1 MPDGVAPTYTYNARG
16 YNTGFNFDS
25 INNANYSKTITS
37 TGAFGIES
45 FNLNGTVH
53 TREYDP
59 LSGRVLK
66 IYTQRGVSSLQKLR
80 YHWFSN
86 KNVKRRTKGG
96 SVEDEFKYDELN
108 RLEEMETTLGSQTRT
123 LDFGYDKFGNFT
135 AKTSSES
142 GDTDVTNYAYG
153 AGVAGPHAVTSA
165 TVGGH
170 NYTLGYNSSGAVTS
184 YTVSGDSS
192 KNKTLAYNASGQPVK
207 ITQGANANSPDAME
221 EFRYGADGKRYYKKS
236 TYQQGSTTRVEH
248 TFYVG
253 KYEKTYYDASG
264 AFDTVSRSRFVDVEI
279 MRRTPLIGNVNERIL
294 GVYTDSLGSVDIII
308 DINGNV
314 KSDMEFDPFGA
325 RRDQNMM
332 GDLSQSGIAN
342 LLSNLTELPN
352 RGFTGHE
359 MLDRIN
365 LIHMNGRIYDPT
377 LGRFLTPDPLVQAPH
392 YSQSW
397 NRYTY
402 VFNNPMRYIDP
413 TGYNGT
419 SYGCARKD
427 DQDSK
432 CKDEEPKKEDTK
444 PDVEEEEVI
453 VTAQGGKTDK
463 QKQRESIRKQLM
475 RVSTEGYRRV
485 GESTRNMYKR
495 FSREMTLDL
504 DKAKLIGK
512 QELAKRP
519 LAHNDLGD
527 ALRHA
532 NWNKRMVE
540 EINLFTA
547 IVAGIGHEIEGS
559 FLDGNFSEGM
569 MDLHNNAVGRKAG
582 SDGVPINNQDLI
594 TSPGEVYE

>member
-1 MPDGVAPTYTYNARG
+1 
-16 YNTGFNFDS
+16 
-25 INNANYSKTITS
+25 
-37 TGAFGIES
+37 
-45 FNLNGTVH
+45 
-53 TREYDP
+53 
-59 LSGRVLK
+59 
-66 IYTQRGVSSLQKLR
+66 
-80 YHWFSN
+80 
-86 KNVKRRTKGG
+86 
-96 SVEDEFKYDELN
+96 
-108 RLEEMETTLGSQTRT
+108 
-123 LDFGYDKFGNFT
+123 
-135 AKTSSES
+135 
-142 GDTDVTNYAYG
+142 
-153 AGVAGPHAVTSA
+153 
-165 TVGGH
+165 
-170 NYTLGYNSSGAVTS
+170 
-184 YTVSGDSS
+184 
-192 KNKTLAYNASGQPVK
+192 
-207 ITQGANANSPDAME
+207 
-221 EFRYGADGKRYYKKS
+221 
-236 TYQQGSTTRVEH
+236 
-248 TFYVG
+248 
-253 KYEKTYYDASG
+253 
-264 AFDTVSRSRFVDVEI
+264 
-279 MRRTPLIGNVNERIL
+279 
-294 GVYTDSLGSVDIII
+294 
-308 DINGNV
+308 
-314 KSDMEFDPFGA
+314 
-325 RRDQNMM
+325 
-332 GDLSQSGIAN
+332 
-342 LLSNLTELPN
+342 
-352 RGFTGHE
+352 
-359 MLDRIN
+359 
-365 LIHMNGRIYDPT
+365 MNGRIYDPT